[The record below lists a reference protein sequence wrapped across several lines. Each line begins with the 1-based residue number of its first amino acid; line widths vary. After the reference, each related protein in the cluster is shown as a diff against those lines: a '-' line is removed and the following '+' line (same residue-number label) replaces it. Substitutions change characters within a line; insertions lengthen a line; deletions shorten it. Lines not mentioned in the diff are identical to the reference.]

1 MDRCLEFPTLIP
13 KVSSNVP
20 ALCVHTRGEVQHFPL
35 VLEQFYSILLLLL
48 VFNDD
53 RMSTENNL
61 KVCTV
66 QNKQSTAVTLAVLG
80 GCHDKMEALFV
91 IM

>member
-20 ALCVHTRGEVQHFPL
+20 APCVHTIDEIQHFPL
-35 VLEQFYSILLLLL
+35 VLKQFYSILLLLL

-53 RMSTENNL
+53 RISTENNL
-61 KVCTV
+61 KVCIV
-66 QNKQSTAVTLAVLG
+66 
-80 GCHDKMEALFV
+80 
-91 IM
+91 